1 MKLLCQRIVQLTED
15 KNGKMTVSAT
25 EKLKKFYNCFERDD
39 HVLVMINADPDAI
52 ASAMAVKRLLW
63 RRTARVD
70 ICSISTIKRPDNV
83 AMVEFLG
90 VKIIKPEEIK
100 KDYYSRFVIVDS
112 QPGHNELF
120 QKFTYDV
127 IIDHHPR
134 GEDEAIFKDIRP
146 EYGATASMM
155 VEYIKA
161 SGLKPAVNLSTGL
174 FIGIRTD
181 TDGFTRHSV
190 EADMI
195 AFRYVFNYVNKHLV
209 SRIEH
214 AEIRP
219 GYLKFFQKAIGEGKT
234 IRGKRIAHLG
244 HVSTPDICVMIAD
257 FFMKVTNVRW
267 SIISGVSGKKLVVIF
282 RSDGVRRDC
291 GKVAFEAFGDI
302 GSAGG
307 HKGMARAEI
316 PVEALTEIVD
326 VDDEKKTTQ
335 WVVRKI
341 TRTAE

>member
-1 MKLLCQRIVQLTED
+1 M
-15 KNGKMTVSAT
+15 MVSAR
-25 EKLKKFYNCFERDD
+25 EKLRKFYNCFERDD
-39 HVLVMINADPDAI
+39 HVLIMINADPDAI

-70 ICSISTIKRPDNV
+70 ICSISAIKRPDNV

-90 VKIIKPEEIK
+90 VKIIKPDELK
-100 KDYYSRFVIVDS
+100 KDYSRFVIVDS

-120 QKFTYDV
+120 QKFSYDV

-134 GEDEAIFKDIRP
+134 GEEGAVIKDVRP

-155 VEYIKA
+155 TEYIKA
-161 SGLKPAVNLSTGL
+161 SGIKPSVNLATGL
-174 FIGIRTD
+174 FIGIKTD

-195 AFRYVFNYVNKHLV
+195 AFRYVFKYVNKHLV
-209 SRIEH
+209 NRIEH

-219 GYLKFFQKAIGEGKT
+219 GYLRFFQKAIGEGQN
-234 IRGKRIAHLG
+234 IRGKKIVHLG
-244 HVSTPDICVMIAD
+244 QVSTPDICVMIAD

-267 SIISGVSGKKLVVIF
+267 SIISGLSGKKLVVIF
-282 RSDGVRRDC
+282 RSDGVRKDC
-291 GKVAFEAFGDI
+291 GKVAFQAFGDL

-307 HKGMARAEI
+307 HKAMARAEI
-316 PVEALTEIVD
+316 PLEALAEVIDT
-326 VDDEKKTTQ
+326 DDEKKTAQ
-335 WVVRKI
+335 WIVRRIAKQ
-341 TRTAE
+341 

>member
-1 MKLLCQRIVQLTED
+1 
-15 KNGKMTVSAT
+15 MTPG
-25 EKLKKFYNCFERDD
+25 EKLRKFYNCFERDD

-63 RRTARVD
+63 RRTSKVN
-70 ICSISTIKRPDNV
+70 ICSISAIKRPDNV

-112 QPGHNELF
+112 QPGHNEVYQNF
-120 QKFTYDV
+120 KYDV

-134 GEDEAIFKDIRP
+134 GDDEATFKDVRP

-161 SGLKPAVNLSTGL
+161 SGIKPSVNLATGL
-174 FIGIRTD
+174 FLGIKTD
-181 TDGFTRHSV
+181 TDGFIRHSV
-190 EADMI
+190 EADI
-195 AFRYVFNYVNKHLV
+195 KAFRFVFKYANKHLV
-209 SRIEH
+209 NRIEH
-214 AEIRP
+214 AEISP
-219 GYLKFFQKAIGEGKT
+219 GYLKFFQKAIEEGKSV
-234 IRGKRIAHLG
+234 RGKKIVHLG

-267 SIISGVSGKKLVVIF
+267 SIISGISGKKLVVIF
-282 RSDGVRRDC
+282 RSDGVRKDC
-291 GKVAFEAFGDI
+291 GKVAFAAFGDI

-307 HKGMARAEI
+307 HKAMARAEI
-316 PVEALTEIVD
+316 PVEALNDLINIE
-326 VDDEKKTTQ
+326 DEKKTAQ
-335 WVVRKI
+335 WIVRKI
-341 TRTAE
+341 TRNTEDAF